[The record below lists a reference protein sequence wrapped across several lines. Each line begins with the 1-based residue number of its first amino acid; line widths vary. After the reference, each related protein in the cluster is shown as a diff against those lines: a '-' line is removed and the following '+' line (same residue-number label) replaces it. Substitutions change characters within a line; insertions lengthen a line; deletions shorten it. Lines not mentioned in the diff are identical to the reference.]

1 MEGHTNDFT
10 QPALSPWDPNTLLP
24 RVTPTEIE
32 FSRGFLRCQPGQWF
46 PGFSAQ
52 WLTLTHSLG
61 LEIKLGS
68 IIPTLQVPTR
78 VARLYAAKVGDQ
90 DIALA
95 ADDDS
100 LLLIGN
106 AVVPGSSEAGR
117 FILEEYLARR
127 LLASLV
133 LGWAGP
139 QAPQYSFK
147 GKSSLSGLKL
157 GGGLTLGLSINGFQ
171 TTISLLLGPGLIEQL
186 DGMWR
191 RQIRSS
197 LGERKATGTWEI
209 DLAQL
214 AVRPASLADY
224 SAAGTVVDLEIPVS
238 DGVMIR
244 TGAGEVLA
252 ARLRNC
258 EGEFVLEMSAVAPPP
273 LNQPE
278 GTTRLA
284 VRLGTYRIDPSVDY
298 TELLQPGTLVR
309 TGLPAMNV
317 AALVV
322 GAEQIAR
329 AQLCVY
335 SQRFAMT
342 VL

>member
-1 MEGHTNDFT
+1 MEEQTDDYA
-10 QPALSPWDPNTLLP
+10 QPALSIWDPNVLLP
-24 RVTPTEIE
+24 RVAPREIE
-32 FSRGFLRCQPGQWF
+32 FSRGFLRCQPTQWF

-61 LEIKLGS
+61 LEIRLGS
-68 IIPTLQVPTR
+68 IVPTLQIPTR
-78 VARLYAAKVGDQ
+78 AARLYAAKVGDQ
-90 DIALA
+90 DIGLA

-139 QAPQYSFK
+139 QVAQYSFL
-147 GKSSLSGLKL
+147 GRSSLSNLKL
-157 GGGLTLGLSINGFQ
+157 GGSLTLGLTINGFQ
-171 TTISLLLGPGLIEQL
+171 TTISLLLGPGLVEQL

-197 LGERKATGTWEI
+197 LGERKATGSWEI

-224 SAAGTVVDLEIPVS
+224 STTGTVVDLEIPIS
-238 DGVMIR
+238 DGVIVR
-244 TGAGEVLA
+244 TGNGEALA
-252 ARLRNC
+252 ARLRVC
-258 EGEFVLEMSAVAPPP
+258 DEEFVLEISAAAPPP

-284 VRLGTYRIDPSVDY
+284 VRLGTYKVDSNADY
-298 TELLQPGTLVR
+298 SELLQPGTLVR
-309 TGLPAMNV
+309 TGVPASNV
-317 AALVV
+317 ASLVV